1 MKIKKSILDALVEF
15 ARRNGKMSNV
25 AMALEIEDEE
35 VPGYLAGLKQL
46 HREVYDAWIKPEAV
60 TPPPPVEEK
69 PAKGKPGRKAKPAP
83 EPEEEA
89 PPSVKEGA
97 VVIHHEEEE
106 PPTIKE
112 AVGLLGQKVTN
123 PPAPAAGTIYRL
135 RNKDGQLVPLE
146 FFSSHPVH
154 GVTLIMPE
162 PKDIRSV
169 TLRGKTFD
177 VDLVSLRRDP
187 DGMTEGFA
195 NSKLLVVAEMND

>member
-46 HREVYDAWIKPEAV
+46 HREVYDTWIKPEAV

-69 PAKGKPGRKAKPAP
+69 PAKGKPGRKARPAP

-89 PPSVKEGA
+89 PPPAKGGA
-97 VVIHHEEEE
+97 IVIQHEEDEST
-106 PPTIKE
+106 TIKE
-112 AVGLLGQKVTN
+112 AVGLLGQKVTV
-123 PPAPAAGTIYRL
+123 PAPETSYRL
-135 RNKDGQLVPLE
+135 KDKDGQLHPLE
-146 FFSSHPVH
+146 VFSNTPRGIIFIV
-154 GVTLIMPE
+154 PE